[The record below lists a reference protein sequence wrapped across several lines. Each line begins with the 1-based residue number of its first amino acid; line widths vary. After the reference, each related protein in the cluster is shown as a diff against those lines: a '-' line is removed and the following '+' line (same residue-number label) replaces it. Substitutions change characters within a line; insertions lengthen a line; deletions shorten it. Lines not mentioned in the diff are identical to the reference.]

1 VNALRARRVCVF
13 ALAVCALA
21 VPLGERYAFAQS
33 EANAAEYQIK
43 AAYVFKFLNYVDWP
57 GQTAADAPLQIGV
70 IGARAM
76 ADELTDIVAR
86 RTVNGRPVLVRRLR
100 PGDTTAKLN
109 LLFVAHSEN
118 ARLAGLVA
126 AARDQGTLLVTE
138 SAEAPALGS
147 AINFVVEDD
156 KVRFD
161 VAPHAFEKANLK
173 VSARLLTVARRVLP
187 GPS

>member
-1 VNALRARRVCVF
+1 MSSLLPRRRAIVLALAASLGGAKVF
-13 ALAVCALA
+13 AQAD
-21 VPLGERYAFAQS
+21 
-33 EANAAEYQIK
+33 ANPAEYQIK

-57 GQTAADAPLQIGV
+57 EQGAADAPLHIGV

-76 ADELTDIVAR
+76 ADALTDIVAK
-86 RTVNGRPVLVRRLR
+86 RTVNGRPVTVRRLR
-100 PGDTTAKLN
+100 PGDATAQLN
-109 LLFVAHSEN
+109 LLFVAASEK
-118 ARLAGLVA
+118 ARLADIVA
-126 AARDQGTLLVTE
+126 ATKDQSTLVVTE

-161 VAPHAFEKANLK
+161 VAPRAFERANLK

-187 GPS
+187 GTS